1 MSVITKLT
9 FNQISAAT
17 LSMIGEVA
25 QNAIECENGVS
36 DTVYR
41 VQTQDKSFILKLF
54 ENATFEEAKAEKEL
68 LEKLSSLPVLQHA
81 CDIFELENKPC
92 ALYEATKGA
101 HPAEISV
108 LHIRQIGEFLRSMH
122 TATRNL
128 TSKNPSFAKLCA
140 SKKAAASST
149 PFEPYA
155 YLFDEMALLSVEG
168 VIHGDIFP
176 DNLFFEGEKLS
187 GVIDFIE
194 AFEGSFCFELGVVA
208 FSFCKDKDELEH
220 SKLSALAASY
230 ENVYD
235 ESSIALAASYA
246 ALFYGVGR
254 FWRRGDYSECLSFLN
269 NSIKTQL

>member
-9 FNQISAAT
+9 FNQISIAT
-17 LSMIGEVA
+17 LNMIGEAV
-25 QNAIECENGVS
+25 QNAIECKNGVS

-41 VQTQDKSFILKLF
+41 VQAQDKSFILKLF
-54 ENATFEEAKAEKEL
+54 ENATFEEAKAEKKL
-68 LEKLSSLPVLQHA
+68 LEKLGALPVPKHV
-81 CDIFELENKPC
+81 CGIFELENKPC
-92 ALYEATKGA
+92 ALYEAAKGA

-108 LHIRQIGEFLRSMH
+108 LHIRRIGEFLRSMH

-128 TSKNPSFAKLCA
+128 SSQNPSFANLCA
-140 SKKAAASST
+140 SKKAAASAT
-149 PFEPYA
+149 PFEAYA
-155 YLFDEMALLSVEG
+155 YLFDEMALLPVDG

-208 FSFCKDKDELEH
+208 FSFCKNKDALEP

-254 FWRRGDYSECLSFLN
+254 FGRNGDYGECLSFLN
-269 NSIKTQL
+269 NNIKTQL